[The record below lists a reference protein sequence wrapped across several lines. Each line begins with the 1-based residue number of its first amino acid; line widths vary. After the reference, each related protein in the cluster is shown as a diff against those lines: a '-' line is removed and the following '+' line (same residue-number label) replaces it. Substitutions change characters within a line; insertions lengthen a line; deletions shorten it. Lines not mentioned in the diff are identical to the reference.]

1 MHFGLIIIGDEI
13 LTGKRQ
19 DKHLVAS
26 IDILAKRGLEL
37 SWCEYIGDH
46 PDRITAT
53 LTRTM
58 ATSDIVFCFGG
69 IGATPDD
76 YTRACAA
83 EAAGV
88 ELQRHPDAV
97 MEIRSRFGDA
107 AYPHRVLMADLPE
120 GSHIIVNPFN
130 RIPGFSLHSHHF
142 LPGFPEMAWPMMEN
156 ILDTLYPYLHHL
168 SQRADKAIIVSEAT
182 ESQLLELMNYCVS
195 RFPDV
200 KLFSL
205 PQFVGAG
212 RRIELGVRGDRNDVP
227 IAMEYLKQGVSGL
240 GFNWIERDLIQ
251 D

>member
-1 MHFGLIIIGDEI
+1 MHIGIIIIGDEI
-13 LTGKRQ
+13 LTGRRQ
-19 DKHLVAS
+19 DKHLAAT

-46 PDRITAT
+46 PERITST
-53 LTRTM
+53 LTRSM

-83 EAAGV
+83 QAAGV
-88 ELQRHPDAV
+88 ELERNHDALF
-97 MEIRSRFGDA
+97 EIKSRFGDA

-120 GSHIIVNPFN
+120 GSRIIVNPFN

-156 ILDTLYPYLHHL
+156 ILDTLYPYLQHR
-168 SQRADKAIIVSEAT
+168 SQRADNAIIVSEAT

-205 PQFVGAG
+205 PTFVGQG
-212 RRIELGVRGDRNDVP
+212 RRIELGFRGDRNDVP
-227 IAMEYLKQGVSGL
+227 VAMEYLKQGVSAL
-240 GFNWIERDLIQ
+240 GFRWIERE
-251 D
+251 